1 MCIIKMIRMKQNK
14 VKIINL
20 ENLNTRDKYI
30 KLWKKKY
37 NICIHVGKDRVED
50 KILHFIKS

>member
-1 MCIIKMIRMKQNK
+1 MKQNK

-37 NICIHVGKDRVED
+37 NICIHVGKDKVED

>member
-1 MCIIKMIRMKQNK
+1 MLKMKQNK

-20 ENLNTRDKYI
+20 ENLNTRDKYV

-37 NICIHVGKDRVED
+37 NIKIYVEKDKVEN